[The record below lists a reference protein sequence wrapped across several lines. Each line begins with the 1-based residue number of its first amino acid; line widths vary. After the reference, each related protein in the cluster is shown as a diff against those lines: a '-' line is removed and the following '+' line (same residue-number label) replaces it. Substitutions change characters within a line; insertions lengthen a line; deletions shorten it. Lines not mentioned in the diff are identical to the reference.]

1 MEMAVN
7 FPLRQRYIDVGGPAD
22 VMALAIVRTRVV
34 SLNTK
39 GDGWNVNNA
48 GGGAGVPVDSAG
60 FVCFG
65 SGGSA
70 MCLFG

>member
-1 MEMAVN
+1 M
-7 FPLRQRYIDVGGPAD
+7 
-22 VMALAIVRTRVV
+22 MALAIVRTRVV

-70 MCLFG
+70 ICVCLVEYGIETARQP